1 MKRKKLV
8 FLTLALLLPV
18 AVFVFLKIFGRNE
31 FTVPVMHQ
39 EGMIEAPANCDFTY
53 ETPYLIPDSLV
64 SDLNFQDRDSVYVFY
79 FDPSLTTPMN
89 RISVEFKWASV
100 KVVTPSDFHGRTDLR
115 SINDCVLLIPP
126 EASVALVDHKNR
138 IRGYYDGT
146 DRDEVDRLIVEIK
159 IILKQY

>member
-31 FTVPVMHQ
+31 FTVPVMYQ
-39 EGMIEAPANCDFTY
+39 EGMIDAPANCGFTY
-53 ETPYLIPDSLV
+53 EAPYLVPDSLV
-64 SDLNFQDRDSVYVFY
+64 SGLNLRDRDSVYVFY
-79 FDPSLTTPMN
+79 FDPSLATPMN

-115 SINDCVLLIPP
+115 SIKDCVLLIPP
-126 EASVALVDHKNR
+126 EASVALIDHKNR